1 MRKIL
6 ISVVTIFIGIIG
18 YICYGL
24 QTTKSELLNTIALV
38 NIDALSN
45 FEGEIGNDHN
55 ITSREGCILFGG
67 NWNMASVLMSSGF
80 ENVECKVDGEISFLG
95 ITLKGS
101 YYQKGMSYSF
111 PWASYR
117 CESSEGNCCTKQ
129 GLYSGENKLA

>member
-1 MRKIL
+1 MKRII
-6 ISVVTIFIGIIG
+6 ISIPIKNKPSQSNAIF
-18 YICYGL
+18 
-24 QTTKSELLNTIALV
+24 
-38 NIDALSN
+38 
-45 FEGEIGNDHN
+45 
-55 ITSREGCILFGG
+55 LFGG